1 MVQITLQ
8 YFDDCP
14 NWQTGHDRLMAA
26 IQQLGPDRF
35 DVDLR
40 LIGSP
45 EQAVDEQFRGSPS
58 FRVDG
63 VDPFAERCSLRDGVP
78 GVPHAGGPG
87 RVPDRGAAGRGA
99 GSSRLAVAVAMIAAG
114 GTAPIPSEYAS
125 SAEIPG
131 ACPPDEEPAPNA
143 VPTAARN
150 TASVHDNETVA

>member
-1 MVQITLQ
+1 MVRITLQ

-45 EQAVDEQFRGSPS
+45 AQAVSEQFRGSPS

-63 VDPFAERCSLRDGVP
+63 VDPFAEEGAPFGMACRVYRTP
-78 GVPHAGGPG
+78 GGL
-87 RVPDRGAAGRGA
+87 A
-99 GSSRLAVAVAMIAAG
+99 GSPTVEQLVEVLAAAD
-114 GTAPIPSEYAS
+114 SE
-125 SAEIPG
+125 
-131 ACPPDEEPAPNA
+131 
-143 VPTAARN
+143 
-150 TASVHDNETVA
+150 